1 MGSLL
6 KGPYGK
12 TKDIFEREFCGDI
25 FELLVVTLKGV
36 NGAAVLKDGYEIP
49 SVHFVACVDLD
60 TNELFDF
67 EGRIE
72 WLVSPEEKDEKGWGY
87 AFEPLKIY
95 HIKCRKRPPIDLY
108 PYMSEVTNNCY
119 RILEYYGED
128 KTDDRLEAL
137 IKEYSKPVVIKDTIG
152 EFTLNRA
159 FSWFEGRIEFS
170 SGDLRVM
177 FYADKNMKMPPSSFA
192 YLKKFAEDIESMDK
206 KMREFIVEELWETAI
221 DWAES
226 EEEANDLTKDYFY
239 DSLYPGELLIVEE
252 GDLTVYYGDDKD
264 IFAGHSIEV
273 IVDSKG
279 DVKGADLVG

>member
-6 KGPYGK
+6 KGPYGN
-12 TKDIFEREFCGDI
+12 TKDVFEREFCGDI

-137 IKEYSKPVVIKDTIG
+137 IKEYSKPVELFPG
-152 EFTLNRA
+152 SR
-159 FSWFEGRIEFS
+159 
-170 SGDLRVM
+170 
-177 FYADKNMKMPPSSFA
+177 
-192 YLKKFAEDIESMDK
+192 
-206 KMREFIVEELWETAI
+206 EELNLVRGI
-221 DWAES
+221 CV
-226 EEEANDLTKDYFY
+226 LCFM
-239 DSLYPGELLIVEE
+239 LI
-252 GDLTVYYGDDKD
+252 K
-264 IFAGHSIEV
+264 I
-273 IVDSKG
+273 
-279 DVKGADLVG
+279 